1 MYSANLGPLD
11 RSSSIRMPLA
21 RPASPAPLTNG
32 ASAHKVNMV
41 RKFPLFAGISDA
53 DVANIVS
60 LAYERQFLRRQ
71 AMFFEG
77 DPIKHVLLL
86 VSGCV
91 KMTQFGQN
99 GGEVILRLHGP
110 GEIVGA
116 LGLHARSDRSGRAQ
130 TLHTSAVLAWDISKF
145 EALAE
150 RFPALW
156 RNSAGIAEQSLLDIE
171 QRYRE
176 ISTEKVSSRL
186 GSQLARLF
194 HQVGKPVDGH
204 TEVRIS
210 RAELAQLTGTTI
222 FTVSRLLSQW
232 EGLGIVNAR
241 RENVLVTD
249 LNGLMEVCKAE

>member
-11 RSSSIRMPLA
+11 RTSSLRVPLSRVGA
-21 RPASPAPLTNG
+21 TLPLING
-32 ASAHKVNMV
+32 ALSHKVNIV
-41 RKFPLFAGISDA
+41 RKFPLFAGISDVDCA
-53 DVANIVS
+53 TIVS
-60 LAYERQFLRRQ
+60 LAYERQFQRRQ

-86 VSGCV
+86 VTGCV
-91 KMTQFGQN
+91 KVTQFGQN

-116 LGLHARSDRSGRAQ
+116 LGLHARSDRTGRAQ
-130 TLHTSAVLAWDISKF
+130 TLQASTVLAWDASKF

-150 RFPALW
+150 RFPVLW
-156 RNSAGIAEQSLLDIE
+156 RNTAGITEQSLQDIE

-176 ISTEKVSSRL
+176 ISTEKVASRL
-186 GSQLARLF
+186 GSQLARLLS
-194 HQVGKPVDGH
+194 QVGTPVEGH

-222 FTVSRLLSQW
+222 FTVSRLLSAW
-232 EGLGIVNAR
+232 EARGIVSAR

-249 LNGLMEVCKAE
+249 INALMEICKAE

>member
-1 MYSANLGPLD
+1 MYSANLGPID
-11 RSSSIRMPLA
+11 RSSSIRVPLA
-21 RPASPAPLTNG
+21 RVGTPVPLSTVGN
-32 ASAHKVNMV
+32 SHKVSLV

-53 DVANIVS
+53 DCATIVS
-60 LAYERQFLRRQ
+60 LAYERQFQRRQ

-86 VSGCV
+86 VTGCV
-91 KMTQFGQN
+91 KVTQFGQN

-116 LGLHARSDRSGRAQ
+116 LGLHARTDRTGRAQ
-130 TLHTSAVLAWDISKF
+130 TLQTSTVLAWEAAKF

-156 RNSAGIAEQSLLDIE
+156 RNSAGIAEQSLQDIE

-186 GSQLARLF
+186 GSQLARLLS
-194 HQVGKPVDGH
+194 QVGKPVEGH

-232 EGLGIVNAR
+232 EARGIVSAR
-241 RENVLVTD
+241 RENVLVT
-249 LNGLMEVCKAE
+249 NISALMEVCKAE

>member
-1 MYSANLGPLD
+1 MYSANLGPMD
-11 RSSSIRMPLA
+11 RSSSLRL
-21 RPASPAPLTNG
+21 PLTRAANLVPSTNG
-32 ASAHKVNMV
+32 LHSHKVSMV
-41 RKFPLFAGISDA
+41 RKFPLFSGILDA
-53 DVANIVS
+53 DCATIVS

-71 AMFFEG
+71 AIYFEG

-91 KMTQFGQN
+91 KVTQFGQN

-116 LGLHARSDRSGRAQ
+116 LGLHACSDRTGRAQ
-130 TLHTSAVLAWDISKF
+130 TLQDSTVLAWEAAKF

-156 RNSAGIAEQSLLDIE
+156 RNSAGIAEQSLHDIE
-171 QRYRE
+171 LRYRE

-186 GSQLARLF
+186 GSQLARLLT
-194 HQVGKPVDGH
+194 QVGRPAEGH

-222 FTVSRLLSQW
+222 FTVSRLLSRW
-232 EGLGIVNAR
+232 ESLGIVSAR
-241 RENVLVTD
+241 RENVLVTN
-249 LNGLMEVCKAE
+249 LSALMEVSRAE

>member
-1 MYSANLGPLD
+1 MSKVGAAISLANG
-11 RSSSIRMPLA
+11 
-21 RPASPAPLTNG
+21 G
-32 ASAHKVNMV
+32 VAHKVSMV
-41 RKFPLFAGISDA
+41 RKFPLFAGISDTDCA
-53 DVANIVS
+53 TIVS
-60 LAYERQFLRRQ
+60 LAYERQFSKRQ

-86 VSGCV
+86 VTGCV
-91 KMTQFGQN
+91 KVTQFGQN

-110 GEIVGA
+110 GEIIGA
-116 LGLHARSDRSGRAQ
+116 LGLHARSDRTGRAQ
-130 TLHTSAVLAWDISKF
+130 TLHASTVLAWEAAKF

-156 RNSAGIAEQSLLDIE
+156 RNSAGIAEQSLQDIE

-186 GSQLARLF
+186 GSQLARLSA
-194 HQVGKPVDGH
+194 QVGTPFEGH
-204 TEVRIS
+204 MEVRIS

-232 EGLGIVNAR
+232 EARGIVSAR

-249 LNGLMEVCKAE
+249 LNGLMEVCRAE